1 MPAETPS
8 PSRIFEI
15 GCGYRAAKTLLSA
28 IELGV
33 FTVLAEQPLDAAAL
47 AHRLGLHGRA
57 AADFFD
63 ALTAL
68 GFLERSLDGR
78 YANAPEADRYLD
90 RGKPTYIGALFEQYN
105 GSEYGLWGSLTQA
118 LRSGT
123 PQTNIAATR
132 HFSGLYADPERLRA
146 FVKSMTAGSLLAAEA
161 IARQFRWQNYRT
173 VMDVGTA
180 EGCLP
185 VAVARAHPHLRGG
198 GFDLPPVEAL
208 FEAYV
213 AEHGLAN
220 RLRFFA
226 GDFFETGLPPA
237 DVLVLGR
244 VLHNWDLETKRMLLR
259 KTYDALPNGGAL
271 LVYEPFIPEDRRSN
285 AASLLSSLNM
295 LLWTAG
301 GFDFT
306 ATDCMAWM
314 REAGFRDLRI
324 QPLVGDQAMVVG
336 EKAL

>member
-1 MPAETPS
+1 MPAGS
-8 PSRIFEI
+8 SFPSRIFEV

-47 AHRLGLHGRA
+47 TQRLGLHGRA

-68 GFLERSLDGR
+68 GFLERSPDGR

-90 RGKPTYIGALFEQYN
+90 RNKPTYIGALFEQYN

-118 LRSGT
+118 LRSGA
-123 PQTNIAATR
+123 PQTNIAATQ
-132 HFSGLYADPERLRA
+132 HYSSFYADPERLRA

-161 IARQFRWQNYRT
+161 IARQIPWQNYRT
-173 VMDVGTA
+173 VMDIGTA

-185 VAVARAHPHLRGG
+185 VAVARAHPHVRGG
-198 GFDLPPVEAL
+198 GFDLPPVAAL

-213 AEHGLAN
+213 GEHGLAE

-226 GDFFETGLPPA
+226 GDFFETDLPAA
-237 DVLVLGR
+237 DVVVLGR
-244 VLHNWDLETKRMLLR
+244 VLHNWDLDTKRMLLR
-259 KTYDALPNGGAL
+259 KAYDALPKGGAL

-285 AASLLSSLNM
+285 PASLLSSLNM
-295 LLWTAG
+295 LLWTSG

-306 ATDCMAWM
+306 ATDCIAWM
-314 REAGFRDLRI
+314 REAGFCDMRLE
-324 QPLVGDQAMVVG
+324 PLIGDQAMVVG
-336 EKAL
+336 EKPA